1 MERTACLC
9 VVMHTLWAQCRD
21 GPGTCGICYLNV
33 STPPHWRCSPLPAKA
48 CNRHLGEEAASQP
61 DGGGDAKMGNKR
73 LEKEWQQQVWKQR
86 GSIGTRKS
94 RLTTMRRALE
104 IFEEQDVH
112 IEGVEHLKLK
122 HIHMLLNAFR
132 DDDLDPRTINNH
144 MSNLRTLLTEAG
156 RGKFVREQLSAQQLG
171 IERGS
176 RMITDCP

>member
-1 MERTACLC
+1 
-9 VVMHTLWAQCRD
+9 
-21 GPGTCGICYLNV
+21 
-33 STPPHWRCSPLPAKA
+33 
-48 CNRHLGEEAASQP
+48 
-61 DGGGDAKMGNKR
+61 MGNKR